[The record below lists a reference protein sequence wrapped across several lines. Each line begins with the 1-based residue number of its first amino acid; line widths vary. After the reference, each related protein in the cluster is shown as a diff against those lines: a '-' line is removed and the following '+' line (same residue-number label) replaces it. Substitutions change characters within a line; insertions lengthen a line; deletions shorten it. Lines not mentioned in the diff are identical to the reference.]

1 MGAGSDGRPFHA
13 RRLMME
19 TWEVFRRYG
28 HKAPFEHCGTV
39 TAADSE
45 MALLMAK
52 ECFLRRREG
61 EHLWVVARSDV
72 HYFKDES
79 LLEISADKSY
89 RFPEA
94 YRDVVELRERA
105 RERARELTG
114 DKSR

>member
-1 MGAGSDGRPFHA
+1 MD
-13 RRLMME
+13 

-28 HKAPFEHCGTV
+28 HKSAFEHCGTV

-61 EHLWVVARSDV
+61 EHLWVVNRGDIHS
-72 HYFKDES
+72 FQDET
-79 LLEISADKSY
+79 LLEVAADKSY

-105 RERARELTG
+105 RERAEQLAGGPGR
-114 DKSR
+114 